1 MDRISA
7 VLRALLLGEV
17 RGLFEA
23 PRRCRNFF
31 LAQLKAF
38 LGAYPHVLA
47 QRPRIT
53 HKSGHSERTDT
64 TPGSRPAN
72 IPAKAWTRPCQNDA
86 DRALYY
92 PFSDQPPFDG

>member
-1 MDRISA
+1 MDRMSG
-7 VLRALLLGEV
+7 VLRALLLREI

-23 PRRCRNFF
+23 PRRWRDFS

-38 LGAYPHVLA
+38 LGAYPRLLE

-72 IPAKAWTRPCQNDA
+72 TPAKAWMRPWQNDA
-86 DRALYY
+86 DRMLYY
-92 PFSDQPPFDG
+92 PFSEQPPFDG

>member
-17 RGLFEA
+17 RA
-23 PRRCRNFF
+23 
-31 LAQLKAF
+31 
-38 LGAYPHVLA
+38 
-47 QRPRIT
+47 
-53 HKSGHSERTDT
+53 KSGHSERTDT

-72 IPAKAWTRPCQNDA
+72 TPAKAWMRPRQNDA

-92 PFSDQPPFDG
+92 PFGDQPPFDG